1 MGNSQS
7 AGLLVIAEANIANTC
22 SLHLSQMSFRKSFKI
37 QPGGSRCPTCGE
49 MFDPLITP
57 VMPFCSERCQ
67 QIDLGRWFDE
77 EIGLPVEPENEFNEE
92 HASDD

>member
-1 MGNSQS
+1 
-7 AGLLVIAEANIANTC
+7 
-22 SLHLSQMSFRKSFKI
+22 MSFRKSYAI
-37 QPGGSRCPTCGE
+37 RPRGSRCPTCGE